1 MFNCEKL
8 CYSING
14 ANSALNGRFP
24 GSASAGANGRD
35 IPLHESF
42 NIRWRYITKEKLS
55 ANMYRDREVC
65 FIGILK
71 CKKLDPTVSVK
82 SSFS

>member
-8 CYSING
+8 CYSINE
-14 ANSALNGRFP
+14 ANSVLNGHFP
-24 GSASAGANGRD
+24 GPASAGANGRD

-65 FIGILK
+65 FIGILSARF
-71 CKKLDPTVSVK
+71 LNDYG
-82 SSFS
+82 